1 MKIRIFLFLQVI
13 WLFTVVS
20 CKESSEELPRTGEP
34 DIENNFP
41 KTQAK
46 VIIGEGI
53 NLGFGNLEIL
63 SYGMPHAVNVEGKS
77 EIAHN
82 PGVDHPVFIFDDQ
95 DRLLMA
101 GFMTSSN
108 SEVSVKSTAEFLLFL
123 GFDMQAE
130 GKAAR
135 EKFIREVQE
144 LPVFESFLTDLE
156 SLYRSDP
163 YTLDKGLYVD
173 ALKKA
178 VAEIYEIA
186 VPNGRLSLRVS
197 EDEEVAG
204 TVLVDGNIKS
214 YLQVYDSGIN
224 RFKITHTARRRVK
237 GFLYRT
243 SYVDKAGTE
252 HSIID
257 DISTTSSSDQIIEI
271 PAVSGV
277 KDLGGTLVSF
287 LVGKISETASVDSE
301 DFSLPLK
308 SSESSVNNVLRI
320 VGPGISSDVK
330 LSEFEKKQLFR
341 LWVESLTLDFLLP
354 LIADGISVSG
364 LLSESSGSAL
374 MDPVTWD
381 QVISFLIANIDQVQN
396 IKPYLD
402 RGDYK
407 GALAEYL
414 VFLLSE
420 AGKST
425 FEDLSFLVNHVLI
438 SIIDQRYYIPH
449 RNVISERYKK
459 VVKVLQ
465 VADLA
470 IKSTDYMRMVYHIAN
485 SSHAE
490 EWELKV
496 REIPMNM
503 VPERFSISPINQR
516 LLTVNILSTIADDQV
531 IEYAWESTGKYGY
544 LWDDRG
550 HKGNSFSSSI
560 KEAYYLCNADR
571 LNIPENAK
579 DTVTVNAYIKQGN
592 SRIKIGTVQ
601 TIIDVN
607 DLRVFKVP
615 FEPNVPFQP
624 LWPGEYSVGGPR
636 FIAKFPEDDNA
647 RSYQLRIMNSA
658 GQTGAPV
665 TRTPAQIPVWNGMH
679 EFVVGIGSPSVNI
692 VNAEQRDKLVAQ
704 YMEILNGYAS
714 TYAFL
719 EVTVIPK

>member
-1 MKIRIFLFLQVI
+1 MNRLFQFFSILLVLLAI
-13 WLFTVVS
+13 S
-20 CKESSEELPRTGEP
+20 CKDDSGELPRTGDP
-34 DIENNFP
+34 DIENDFP
-41 KTQAK
+41 KTQVK
-46 VIIGEGI
+46 VSLPENSGI
-53 NLGFGNLEIL
+53 DPGQLEVL
-63 SYGMPHAVNVEGKS
+63 SYGMPHTVNVEGES

-82 PGVDHPVFIFDDQ
+82 PGIDHPAFIFDDQ

-108 SEVSVKSTAEFLLFL
+108 SEVSVRSTAEYLLFL

-130 GKAAR
+130 GPEAR
-135 EKFIREVQE
+135 EKFIREVRE
-144 LPVFESFLTDLE
+144 LPVFDSFLADLE
-156 SLYRSDP
+156 SLYKADP
-163 YTLDKGLYVD
+163 YTLDKGLFVD
-173 ALKKA
+173 ALKNA

-186 VPNGRLSLRVS
+186 FPSGRLSLRVL
-197 EDEEVAG
+197 ENDDIAG
-204 TVLVDGNIKS
+204 DVLVDGNIKS
-214 YLQVYDSGIN
+214 YLQVYDSGLN

-252 HSIID
+252 HTIID
-257 DISTTSSSDQIIEI
+257 NISSTTSADQIISI
-271 PAVSGV
+271 PPISGV

-287 LVGKISETASVDSE
+287 LVGKISETASVDTD

-308 SSESSVNNVLRI
+308 SNEQSVNNVLRI
-320 VGPGISSDVK
+320 VGPGTSSDLE
-330 LSEFEKKQLFR
+330 LSEFEKDQLFR
-341 LWVESLTLDFLLP
+341 LWVESLALDFLLP

-364 LLSESSGSAL
+364 LISESSGSAL

-396 IKPYLD
+396 IKPFLD

-496 REIPMNM
+496 REIQMNM

-531 IEYAWESTGKYGY
+531 VEYAWENTGKYGY

-550 HKGNSFSSSI
+550 HEGNSFSSSI
-560 KEAYYLCNADR
+560 NEAYYLCNADR
-571 LNIPENAK
+571 LSIPENAT

-592 SRIKIGTVQ
+592 NRTKIGTVQ

-607 DLRVFKVP
+607 DLRVFRVP
-615 FEPNVPFQP
+615 FEPNVPFQQ

-636 FIAKFPEDDNA
+636 FIATFPEDDDA

-665 TRTPAQIPVWNGMH
+665 TRTPGQIPVINGMH
-679 EFVVGIGSPSVNI
+679 QFSVAIGSASVNI
-692 VNAEQRDKLVAQ
+692 VNEEQRDNLIAE
-704 YMEILNGYAS
+704 YMEFLNGYAS